1 VVFFKTIAP
10 VEPVSFIHK
19 ICEDAMAEPM
29 RKRTR
34 TAKRLAP
41 MTLMGKATMEGLE
54 SVARD
59 VLAPHFHQAPV
70 TPKKVSLMRSLRWFP
85 LLCLQCSAV
94 HFALV
99 GGCFVFF
106 WLEYAGMGRDGLC
119 GAGAGD
125 LPRLRCRQ
133 TAGAEADFQCSL
145 P

>member
-1 VVFFKTIAP
+1 MVFFKTVAP

-70 TPKKVSLMRSLRWFP
+70 TPKKVSLIQVF
-85 LLCLQCSAV
+85 LLLIAVQCIALLGGG
-94 HFALV
+94 FA
-99 GGCFVFF
+99 FF
-106 WLEYAGMGRDGLC
+106 SWDVM
-119 GAGAGD
+119 
-125 LPRLRCRQ
+125 
-133 TAGAEADFQCSL
+133 
-145 P
+145 

>member
-1 VVFFKTIAP
+1 VESRSEKLTDISLPLAVVFFKTVAP

-70 TPKKVSLMRSLRWFP
+70 TPKKVS
-85 LLCLQCSAV
+85 
-94 HFALV
+94 
-99 GGCFVFF
+99 
-106 WLEYAGMGRDGLC
+106 E
-119 GAGAGD
+119 
-125 LPRLRCRQ
+125 
-133 TAGAEADFQCSL
+133 
-145 P
+145 

>member
-10 VEPVSFIHK
+10 IEPVSFIHK

-70 TPKKVSLMRSLRWFP
+70 TPKKVSS
-85 LLCLQCSAV
+85 
-94 HFALV
+94 
-99 GGCFVFF
+99 
-106 WLEYAGMGRDGLC
+106 
-119 GAGAGD
+119 
-125 LPRLRCRQ
+125 
-133 TAGAEADFQCSL
+133 
-145 P
+145 

>member
-1 VVFFKTIAP
+1 LSGFLSLTLLSTVLASAFAYPSESRPENPTDILFSAVVFFKTIAP

-70 TPKKVSLMRSLRWFP
+70 TPKKVSLIDGGFASSA
-85 LLCLQCSAV
+85 CSALHWSV
-94 HFALV
+94 AVSSFLSRS
-99 GGCFVFF
+99 
-106 WLEYAGMGRDGLC
+106 AGM
-119 GAGAGD
+119 
-125 LPRLRCRQ
+125 
-133 TAGAEADFQCSL
+133 
-145 P
+145 

>member
-1 VVFFKTIAP
+1 VVFFKTVAP

-70 TPKKVSLMRSLRWFP
+70 TAKKVSLIVVVFASD
-85 LLCLQCSAV
+85 CSAV
-94 HFALV
+94 HCIGWWRFRLLQLGCDVTAVQSRSFASIGRSKLTLM
-99 GGCFVFF
+99 VF
-106 WLEYAGMGRDGLC
+106 
-119 GAGAGD
+119 
-125 LPRLRCRQ
+125 
-133 TAGAEADFQCSL
+133 CSL